1 MSRRSDFAFSIFHF
15 QIYILAAVREF
26 TAIAGPTVRIYDD
39 STLVPANRRA
49 RQRGWNIAIQ
59 IHPAAGSLMSGV
71 LHQLM
76 AVLEDRKVNPPPNS
90 YTARLYAGGDAKI
103 GAKISEE
110 AQELVE
116 AASEPIDPGRRHMIH
131 ETTDVLYHLLV
142 LLAYHGIK
150 LEEVE
155 AEIARRFGQS
165 GLDEKA
171 ARTATVAK

>member
-1 MSRRSDFAFSIFHF
+1 MSS
-15 QIYILAAVREF
+15 
-26 TAIAGPTVRIYDD
+26 
-39 STLVPANRRA
+39 
-49 RQRGWNIAIQ
+49 
-59 IHPAAGSLMSGV
+59 V

-76 AVLEDRKVNPPPNS
+76 AVLEDRKVNLPPNS
-90 YTARLYAGGDAKI
+90 YTARLYAGGDSKI
-103 GAKISEE
+103 ASKITEE
-110 AQELVE
+110 THELIE

-131 ETTDVLYHLLV
+131 ETSDVIYHLLV

-171 ARTATVAK
+171 ARTVTVVK